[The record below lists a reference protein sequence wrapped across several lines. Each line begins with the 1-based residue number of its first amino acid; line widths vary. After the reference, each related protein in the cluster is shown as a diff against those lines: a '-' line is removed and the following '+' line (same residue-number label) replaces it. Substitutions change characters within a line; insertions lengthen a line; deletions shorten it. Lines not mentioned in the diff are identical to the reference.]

1 MTARIAIVPA
11 SAIAAEP
18 GMPLTADAYIQPH
31 KQQEERIACAI
42 KRIHMGHAGLV
53 AVARQR
59 RDIRRRQARLGIQ
72 EIQP

>member
-11 SAIAAEP
+11 SAILAEP
-18 GMPLTADAYIQPH
+18 GMPLPADPYIQPA
-31 KQQEERIACAI
+31 KQQAERIACAI
-42 KRIHMGHAGLV
+42 KSIEMGHSGLV

-59 RDIRRRQARLGIQ
+59 REIRQRQVRLGIQ